1 MTISLARGRW
11 QFTLAEAKA
20 AVAGYAFA
28 MRAIGSERA
37 PWWAY
42 RTYDCV
48 PASPGPG
55 FSDLDI
61 LVAAGLNGRLD
72 VSAIGALQLATHRA
86 GPLLASAA
94 ARGQVFTGLA
104 LAELADDPPGG
115 TTGRLLNLA
124 WREMMSTPDIGV
136 ALTHKVLH
144 HKYPALFPLL
154 DTQTE
159 SVLGHAGK
167 PKRLNAWQVI
177 WADIDEN
184 RAELGQLRAWFA
196 QQAAERNGAPVGLL
210 RLHDILLWLH
220 VLGQWDTAA
229 AEGRAFLPIPP
240 AAAGRRKAAASSK
253 PRVPLPARQPEPR
266 SPASPSKYKTATTVT
281 ATPAKDLAWAAR
293 QGEKDGKAGTACGKY
308 TKFLATHNLPRT
320 QVTLQLWAAYH
331 KAVRK
336 TQTIGKFR
344 QRSLDR
350 GKTSRPPA
358 RKQAAKRTPRSA
370 LTAAEWDAKFN
381 NSPIMR
387 RLNPPEALNDA
398 WR

>member
-1 MTISLARGRW
+1 
-11 QFTLAEAKA
+11 
-20 AVAGYAFA
+20 
-28 MRAIGSERA
+28 
-37 PWWAY
+37 
-42 RTYDCV
+42 V
-48 PASPGPG
+48 P
-55 FSDLDI
+55 
-61 LVAAGLNGRLD
+61 
-72 VSAIGALQLATHRA
+72 AIGALQLATHRA

-94 ARGQVFTGLA
+94 ARGQEYTGLA

-124 WREMMSTPDIGV
+124 WREMMRTPDIGV

-154 DTQTE
+154 DTQTV
-159 SVLGHAGK
+159 SVLRHAGE
-167 PKRLNAWQVI
+167 RTGLNAWQVI

-196 QQAAERNGAPVGLL
+196 QQAAGRNGPAVGLL
-210 RLHDILLWLH
+210 RLHDILLWLR

-240 AAAGRRKAAASSK
+240 AAARRREAAASSK
-253 PRVPLPARQPEPR
+253 ARDLPPARQPDPR
-266 SPASPSKYKTATTVT
+266 SAASPGKHKTATTVT

-293 QGEKDGKAGTACGKY
+293 QGEKDGKTGTACGKY
-308 TKFLATHNLPRT
+308 TRFLAINKLPRT

-336 TQTIGKFR
+336 TQTIGKLR
-344 QRSLDR
+344 QRELSR
-350 GKTSRPPA
+350 GKTSRQSAPA
-358 RKQAAKRTPRSA
+358 PKQAAKRTPRSA